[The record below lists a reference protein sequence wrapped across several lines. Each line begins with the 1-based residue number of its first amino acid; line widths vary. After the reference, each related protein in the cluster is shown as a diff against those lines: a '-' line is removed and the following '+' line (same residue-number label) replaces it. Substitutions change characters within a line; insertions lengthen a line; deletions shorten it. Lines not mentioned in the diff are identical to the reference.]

1 MSSLQDPRG
10 AMFTESR
17 PWGQFEQ
24 FVANTPVTVKIISVD
39 PGHRL
44 SLQSHSGRGE
54 FWQVLDEPMDIHV
67 DGIEWTA
74 VAGEQI
80 WIPAGATHRMGN
92 SGARPA
98 RILEIALGLFDEED
112 IVRIEDD
119 YARDKDARAAAAG

>member
-1 MSSLQDPRG
+1 MSTLQDPRG
-10 AMFTESR
+10 AMFTEAR

-44 SLQSHSGRGE
+44 SLQSHGERGE

-67 DGIEWTA
+67 DGAEWTA
-74 VAGEQI
+74 IAGEQI
-80 WIPAGATHRMGN
+80 WIPAGSTHRMGN
-92 SGARPA
+92 SGERTA
-98 RILEIALGLFDEED
+98 RILEIALGTFDEED

-119 YARDKDARAAAAG
+119 YARHEATPAG

>member
-1 MSSLQDPRG
+1 MLSSLQDPRG

-24 FVANTPVTVKIISVD
+24 FVANTPVTVKIITVD

-54 FWQVLDEPMDIHV
+54 FWQVLDESMDIHV
-67 DGIEWTA
+67 DGAEWSA
-74 VAGEQI
+74 SAGEQI
-80 WIPAGATHRMGN
+80 WIPAGSVHRMGN
-92 SGARPA
+92 SGDRAA
-98 RILEIALGLFDEED
+98 RILEIALGTFDEED

-119 YARDKDARAAAAG
+119 YARHADTEA